1 MSLFIHSPLLL
12 HKMYSSIEKKE
23 KGEEEFNFRLKQS
36 TISYVQEVI
45 LSWGAAL
52 HGWDPLLTFH
62 S

>member
-12 HKMYSSIEKKE
+12 HNTYSPVEKKE
-23 KGEEEFNFRLKQS
+23 KGEEEFNFSLKQS

-52 HGWDPLLTFH
+52 DG
-62 S
+62 